1 MKFRKDNMV
10 TSSLDGYQNRRRD
23 KVDIFA
29 IFYNNKNEEQAKP
42 MAKYMRN
49 KFPFLGLKKPE
60 RAALSK
66 EFLKAKRKDTEI
78 DWDFI
83 FKCYDMPEREFQYL
97 AIDYMDKV
105 KKLFTPDDMK
115 NIEKLL
121 ITKSWWDSVDAINKT
136 VGYIAMKYPEVKED
150 VLLKWIESENI
161 WLNRV
166 SIIFQ
171 LKYKEKTDTEFLS
184 KAILHNSQTEEFF
197 INKAIGWALRQY
209 SKTNREWVKNF
220 IQQNPL
226 QPLSVKE
233 GSKYL

>member
-1 MKFRKDNMV
+1 MV

-105 KKLFTPDDMK
+105 KKIFTPDDMK

>member
-1 MKFRKDNMV
+1 MV

-60 RAALSK
+60 R
-66 EFLKAKRKDTEI
+66 EFR
-78 DWDFI
+78 
-83 FKCYDMPEREFQYL
+83 YL